1 MHINIR
7 YQYNKNEWVLLWVY
21 KSKVSKQNEIMLYY
35 VVLKLCED
43 IVDNVKDR
51 SDTSNYSK
59 DVHRQQE

>member
-1 MHINIR
+1 
-7 YQYNKNEWVLLWVY
+7 
-21 KSKVSKQNEIMLYY
+21 MLYY

-43 IVDNVKDR
+43 IEYNVKDR